1 MGDKDVAWF
10 ALRADEL
17 ARLAAVHV
25 TTARRWLRRRCAP
38 PLVERTLATL
48 RAGELGALSS
58 AWSGWRLRC
67 GVLISPEGSEFTPGE
82 VRAAPLEHA
91 LVRELR
97 RELTAATQALLSRQ
111 ERRALAAALVAA

>member
-38 PLVERTLATL
+38 HLVECTLAYL
-48 RAGELGALSS
+48 RAGELGALSPT
-58 AWSGWRLRC
+58 WSGWCVR
-67 GVLISPEGSEFTPGE
+67 GAHLIAPSGDTFTPGE
-82 VRAAPLEHA
+82 VLAAPLERA
-91 LVRELR
+91 IIRAQR
-97 RELTAATQALLSRQ
+97 RD
-111 ERRALAAALVAA
+111 LAAL